1 MTRLLLVEDDSSL
14 GETLCER
21 LELEGYQ
28 VDWAQTVKQSQQM
41 LQDGSYDL
49 YIIDLGLPDG
59 EGFEIAKSI
68 RSCSASPFI
77 FMTALNTAE
86 NRLAGYE
93 LGAEE
98 FIPKPF
104 HLRELLLR
112 VRHVLKEHAV
122 PEVISLDGVTVDLS
136 AGSVQRE
143 GQERVFLSER
153 DVRLLRL
160 MVKRA
165 PQVVS
170 RDEILN
176 LWVGESHFPTTRTV
190 DNAIVRIRQ
199 ALGDESGEFIRS
211 VRGAGYQWLATK
223 KS

>member
-1 MTRLLLVEDDSSL
+1 MTKVLLVEDDSSL

-21 LELEGYQ
+21 LQLEGYF
-28 VDWAQTVKQSQQM
+28 VDWAQSVRESRTMIQSNN
-41 LQDGSYDL
+41 YDL
-49 YIIDLGLPDG
+49 FIIDLGLPDG
-59 EGFEIAKSI
+59 EGFEIAKFL
-68 RSCSASPFI
+68 RSQSVSPFI

-86 NRLAGYE
+86 SRLAGYE

-112 VRHVLKEHAV
+112 VRHVLKEHSI
-122 PEVISLDGVTVDLS
+122 PEVIELEGVHVDLS
-136 AGSVQRE
+136 AGFVQQE
-143 GQERVFLSER
+143 GKERVFLSER
-153 DVRLLRL
+153 DLQLLRL

-176 LWVGESHFPTTRTV
+176 LWVGEAHFPTTRTV

-211 VRGAGYQWLATK
+211 VRGAGYQWLASK
-223 KS
+223 KG